1 MLPAT
6 NQINIGDSPPGPAA
20 MVGSAPAASMD
31 AVTSDMLLRAAQQQ
45 RRLASLLPDEA
56 AQADVLALASQQEAQ
71 AAAILGGA
79 DATTPVHPWQQQK
92 QLETSTSHHAC
103 AANAATAASAASAS
117 ATSADPGLPSAMGIS
132 AASAYAANASAPL
145 SSCGASATHAPINY
159 VRAVLRRDSND
170 LFKLVLR
177 EKRTESFAGVVI
189 AQLLESDSGDERAKL
204 HEGDTLRTVNGLNPS
219 AMRFDDL
226 RAYVRDC
233 PGALHIEVD
242 RVLAWPPPLDA
253 AASQWQDGASAAT
266 GRAAFV
272 APPGMDP
279 TVGLRGSSG
288 PGGDSVSGGTGSGA
302 ARLPPSLAPPR
313 RFEPSEPPGDN
324 LLGELGHRLG
334 DKVKEVLEKPEVRE
348 LRGKAEETGREWLHG
363 FRSLIDAGRETL
375 EESGHSLR
383 VIGDDLK
390 SHAERM
396 KESLS
401 ARGGGG
407 GGGAGGGGAGGGGAG
422 GGGGEQ
428 RHLQQPYG
436 AGFGFDAWGSSM
448 GHVRGS
454 PPEGSAPALARSPLL
469 HDSFGAD
476 GIGSHAPPAQLPH
489 ALQNPLVA
497 PGQAAPSVLSDA
509 EMDEAT
515 QLAIALSLSE
525 QSQPPPVPPVS
536 TAATSPQ
543 HAVGAE
549 SGMAP
554 LDIWGR
560 PMGSPGAQ
568 AVGADPFPAACYDGR
583 GATAAKPPVEVMEP
597 SMSESDQL
605 ALALELSL
613 QEAKAREEA
622 LAAERAMVLEADR
635 ALVSEAVRDAAAQ
648 VDLQLKAEKEEQ
660 EALIRLGEQLL
671 APPTDDA
678 GTAVATAS
686 LAGAASASSVEA
698 AWSSVARRGTT
709 AGDDHQSLIPDLV
722 STPKYQT
729 DAELLASAL
738 GGTQTSA
745 TTAATTAAPQPAS
758 PPPPRPA
765 ALADDADKWMR
776 VD

>member
-79 DATTPVHPWQQQK
+79 DATTPAHPWQQQK

-103 AANAATAASAASAS
+103 AANAATAASAASAN

-401 ARGGGG
+401 ARGGG
-407 GGGAGGGGAGGGGAG
+407 
-422 GGGGEQ
+422 
-428 RHLQQPYG
+428 
-436 AGFGFDAWGSSM
+436 
-448 GHVRGS
+448 
-454 PPEGSAPALARSPLL
+454 
-469 HDSFGAD
+469 
-476 GIGSHAPPAQLPH
+476 
-489 ALQNPLVA
+489 
-497 PGQAAPSVLSDA
+497 A
-509 EMDEAT
+509 E
-515 QLAIALSLSE
+515 
-525 QSQPPPVPPVS
+525 
-536 TAATSPQ
+536 
-543 HAVGAE
+543 
-549 SGMAP
+549 
-554 LDIWGR
+554 
-560 PMGSPGAQ
+560 GAQ
-568 AVGADPFPAACYDGR
+568 AEGAQA
-583 GATAAKPPVEVMEP
+583 
-597 SMSESDQL
+597 
-605 ALALELSL
+605 
-613 QEAKAREEA
+613 EEA
-622 LAAERAMVLEADR
+622 QAEGEASSATFSSR
-635 ALVSEAVRDAAAQ
+635 T
-648 VDLQLKAEKEEQ
+648 EQ
-660 EALIRLGEQLL
+660 
-671 APPTDDA
+671 
-678 GTAVATAS
+678 
-686 LAGAASASSVEA
+686 ASASMRGEA
-698 AWSSVARRGTT
+698 RWVTCAARHPRVVHQHSHVPLCYTTRLEPTASGRTRLLLSCLTRCRTLWSRQARLRPLCLAMQRWTRRRSLPSHSHSPNRASRRPCPPSLPQPRHLNTPWAPRVAWRLSTFGAARW
-709 AGDDHQSLIPDLV
+709 DLPV
-722 STPKYQT
+722 HRRWGPTRF
-729 DAELLASAL
+729 LRH
-738 GGTQTSA
+738 A
-745 TTAATTAAPQPAS
+745 TTAEVLLQQS
-758 PPPPRPA
+758 LR
-765 ALADDADKWMR
+765 WR
-776 VD
+776 